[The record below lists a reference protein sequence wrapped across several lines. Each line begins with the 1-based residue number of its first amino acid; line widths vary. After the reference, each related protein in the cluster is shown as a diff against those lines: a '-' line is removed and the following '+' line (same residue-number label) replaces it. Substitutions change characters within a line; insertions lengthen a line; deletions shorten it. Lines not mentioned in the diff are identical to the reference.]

1 ALAGGKLLM
10 TEDEVQETM
19 SKFQADLKQKKAQ
32 GAQAVIA
39 GCTEIPIVLQ
49 DGDLSVPVVDATLA
63 LALRAVREARG

>member
-1 ALAGGKLLM
+1 VRRLIREQGEKLA
-10 TEDEVQETM
+10 
-19 SKFQADLKQKKAQ
+19 AQ

-63 LALRAVREARG
+63 LALHAVREARR